1 MAQFGWPTLIKTAAI
16 TAIVTSGLWVS
27 AGLIW
32 YYRSGPGQAAAMSE
46 ARGEP
51 AVAVLSHDGPPV
63 MPQGAAAQGGALIK
77 ASAVAA
83 AAPVAFTDPGALV
96 IPVAG
101 VRPTDLVDTFSQSRS
116 GGRVHDAIDIMAP
129 KGTSV
134 VAAAAGRVEKL
145 FLSNLGGITAY
156 LRSPDRR
163 TIYYYAHLDA
173 YAPGLAEGQELTAG
187 APIGTVGATGN
198 ANPDGPHLH
207 FAIMATTPDRAW
219 YQPST
224 AVNPYPLLMR
234 ARR

>member
-27 AGLIW
+27 AGLVW
-32 YYRSGPGQAAAMSE
+32 YYRSGPGQAATVTEVGS
-46 ARGEP
+46 EP
-51 AVAVLSHDGPPV
+51 AVAVLSHDGPPI
-63 MPQGAAAQGGALIK
+63 MPQSAAAQGGALIK
-77 ASAVAA
+77 ASAVTA
-83 AAPVAFTDPGALV
+83 AAPVAFADPGTLI
-96 IPVAG
+96 IPVVG
-101 VRPTDLVDTFSQSRS
+101 VRPSELVDTFTQSRS

-129 KGTSV
+129 KGTPV

-173 YAPGLAEGQELTAG
+173 YAPGLAEGRNLAAG
-187 APIGTVGATGN
+187 APVGTVGATGN
-198 ANPDGPHLH
+198 ANSEGPHLH

-224 AVNPYPLLMR
+224 AVNPYPLLTR